1 MFTGLG
7 KLDDLLGDNFVGE
20 IAALFKSERDA
31 GQFMCDAN
39 DEFGVSIELLDAKVS
54 SQIEVCQLA
63 YRRAMRP

>member
-39 DEFGVSIELLDAKVS
+39 DELLDAKVS